1 MNSNACNIAGKVGWR
16 TPLLSLSSIRICQF
30 PQVINPLPITT
41 RTFESSS
48 GGAAT
53 ILTIF
58 LHRHNSV
65 SVCLHLGFEVLHDI
79 LTKNIANAQPVQT
92 VHHMSARLSK
102 LLIIVELLHISV
114 SVSGRYSVIPLI
126 KLNLLGLFLG

>member
-1 MNSNACNIAGKVGWR
+1 M
-16 TPLLSLSSIRICQF
+16 
-30 PQVINPLPITT
+30 INPLPITT

-48 GGAAT
+48 GGFST

-79 LTKNIANAQPVQT
+79 LTRNIADTQPVQT
-92 VHHMSARLSK
+92 VHHMSARLSQ
-102 LLIIVELLHISV
+102 LLKIVELLHEP
-114 SVSGRYSVIPLI
+114 Y
-126 KLNLLGLFLG
+126 